1 MVILRIS
8 LTACNPGC
16 LHLVLESVSPKVPY
30 LLENRTAHP
39 FQHRQA
45 SLGEIMP
52 AFHMAF
58 NGFPC
63 FVAFQTMFGKLCRL
77 LSAVITST
85 PMHTDCCWI
94 VVVSFVHT

>member
-1 MVILRIS
+1 MEEVEVVILRIS

-16 LHLVLESVSPKVPY
+16 LHLVLESVSPKVSY

-52 AFHMAF
+52 AFHMVSPVLLPSR
-58 NGFPC
+58 PC
-63 FVAFQTMFGKLCRL
+63 LASFVAC
-77 LSAVITST
+77 
-85 PMHTDCCWI
+85 
-94 VVVSFVHT
+94 